1 MKRNKDK
8 SSKQERVQVSVRIR
22 PFNESEKEI
31 DPTTP
36 IKSINQKNNS
46 MQVNREYD
54 TRNFSYDHIYPEDSN
69 QTEIFEET
77 SKEVVKSVL
86 SGYNGTI
93 FAYGQ
98 TGTGKTYTMV
108 LKKLFLL

>member
-1 MKRNKDK
+1 MRRNKDK

-46 MQVNREYD
+46 M
-54 TRNFSYDHIYPEDSN
+54 HI
-69 QTEIFEET
+69 
-77 SKEVVKSVL
+77 
-86 SGYNGTI
+86 
-93 FAYGQ
+93 
-98 TGTGKTYTMV
+98 
-108 LKKLFLL
+108 